1 MHNMKEQEAELGN
14 LRSGIWHLATE
25 QGYVYT
31 LPSQGIVI
39 DYLRV
44 GDPAGIYIPHLKQNP
59 SDDQR
64 QDGTS

>member
-1 MHNMKEQEAELGN
+1 MKEQEAELGN

-31 LPSQGIVI
+31 LPSREIAM
-39 DYLRV
+39 DYERV
-44 GDPAGIYIPHLKQNP
+44 GGPAVIYIPHLKQNL